1 MACKDQIVSI
11 AHDPRQPMATTP
23 LPAPLVHPLL
33 ACSGGNR
40 FLFGY
45 SGAFPDEH
53 SARLIELVEV
63 MAARDQSLRSGKG
76 RLAFILVEA
85 YQNIIRHQAISAT
98 ADPWGAARPMFL
110 IQDQQ
115 GMQVMTTRNAV
126 SHKQAEALRTQLA
139 ELVRMEDAAL
149 KELLLQGIQRP
160 STTGVRGAGL
170 GLIGMLR
177 RTGEKP
183 TWTFAPV
190 DKEHQAFSLHWALD
204 HWPKATTT
212 GGEMLL
218 DLPAWMSEHRVQL
231 CYAGPWT
238 ADLGTVLLRLAGA
251 EWPHSPAGPDGHDQR
266 LQQLAEAVL
275 PVFSGSGQLA
285 VALHGG
291 SPMRLTVGGL
301 VAHDVP
307 ARWQGRWEQAE
318 WTLGP
323 AMPEPG
329 GGVLA
334 SVSFPW

>member
-1 MACKDQIVSI
+1 MA
-11 AHDPRQPMATTP
+11 P
-23 LPAPLVHPLL
+23 LPIPAALVHSLL
-33 ACSGGNR
+33 ACVGGPR
-40 FLFGY
+40 ILFGY

-53 SARLIELVEV
+53 SARLIEMVEV
-63 MAARDQSLRSGKG
+63 MAAQDQSLRSGKG

-98 ADPWGAARPMFL
+98 ADPWGPGRPMFL

-115 GMQVMTTRNAV
+115 GMHVMTTRNMV
-126 SHKQAEALRTQLA
+126 SHGQAEDLKTRLA

-160 STTGVRGAGL
+160 SATGVRGAGL

-177 RTGEKP
+177 RTGVKP
-183 TWTFAPV
+183 TWTFAPL
-190 DKEHQAFSLHWALD
+190 DSEHQAFSLHWALD
-204 HWPKATTT
+204 QWPKATTT

-218 DLPAWMSEHRVQL
+218 DLPAWMREHRVQL

-238 ADLGTVLLRLAGA
+238 ADLGTVLLRMARA
-251 EWPHSPAGPDGHDQR
+251 EWPRSPAGPDGHDQW
-266 LQQLAEAVL
+266 LQQLAEVVL
-275 PVFSGSGQLA
+275 PVFSGSGLLA
-285 VALHGG
+285 IALHGG
-291 SPMRLTVGGL
+291 NPLRLTVGGY

-318 WTLGP
+318 WTLGS

-329 GGVLA
+329 EGVLA